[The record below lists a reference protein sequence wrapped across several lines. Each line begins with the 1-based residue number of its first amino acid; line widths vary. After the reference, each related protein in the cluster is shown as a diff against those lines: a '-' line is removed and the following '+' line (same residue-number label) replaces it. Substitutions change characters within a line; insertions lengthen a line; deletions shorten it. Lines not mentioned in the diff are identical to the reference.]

1 MSEDRKNWLRH
12 PLVNLVIGFIL
23 TGVLGTTITQH
34 FMDQREQEK
43 LRAQVAIDRKQAIQ
57 NFSKLNEART
67 VRAEMLVKALRSG
80 SNDDEVKAALQ
91 AYEKAYVEWSV
102 ERQGSLLLFRELL
115 SSENYLLVK
124 TGIEEGLVGK
134 IFKPIRL
141 CLTSS
146 LDHGDDRAAIN
157 RTLETCRIDELLK
170 FSSTCSL
177 ALALAVSD
185 LSGTHS
191 EWVLTEDMV
200 ELQKTARDTIGKQCP

>member
-1 MSEDRKNWLRH
+1 MSEDRMNWLRH
-12 PLVNLVIGFIL
+12 PLVSIVIGFIL

-43 LRAQVAIDRKQAIQ
+43 LRAQVAIDMKQAIQ
-57 NFSKLNEART
+57 QFSKLNEART
-67 VRAEMLVKALRSG
+67 VRAEMLVKSLRSG

-115 SSENYLLVK
+115 SRENYLLVK

-134 IFKPIRL
+134 IFNPIRL
-141 CLTSS
+141 CLTTS
-146 LDHGDDRAAIN
+146 LDQGDDRAAIN
-157 RTLETCRIDELLK
+157 KTLETCRVDELLE

-177 ALALAVSD
+177 ALAVTVSD
-185 LSGTHS
+185 LSGIRS

-200 ELQKTARDTIGKQCP
+200 ELQNLARDTIGKQCP